1 MLYVHGYKL
10 YNKYLNVFE
19 ASFITGERY
28 KPETYWPISHNSI
41 RHTFKLLEH
50 MVVSTIMEYVE
61 EHQNHHLEQYGFCW
75 GRTCESQ
82 LLGFVDVVS
91 AAVEKGC
98 QEDVL
103 IMDFSEAFDKVSNS
117 LLVHK
122 LPQYGISGRVNR
134 WVENFLRSSEHRQ
147 FHQWLKIAFVPV
159 ESGVP

>member
-1 MLYVHGYKL
+1 M
-10 YNKYLNVFE
+10 
-19 ASFITGERY
+19 
-28 KPETYWPISHNSI
+28 
-41 RHTFKLLEH
+41 
-50 MVVSTIMEYVE
+50 
-61 EHQNHHLEQYGFCW
+61 
-75 GRTCESQ
+75 
-82 LLGFVDVVS
+82 DVVS